1 MGLLADIYLANDDA
15 DALQYD
21 SAPQKFTDRLQYGT
35 ITELQLSILWAM
47 VQGVKW
53 EAKSLRQ
60 FVNVF
65 HTDDGERLITRLP
78 APLLTD
84 LAALTPEQ
92 VSAAAE
98 KWATT
103 AEMRCK
109 PADARSIIEGLAVCG
124 RKAVDTKKNAYLWN
138 CV

>member
-1 MGLLADIYLANDDA
+1 MGLLADIYLASDDA
-15 DALQYD
+15 HALQYD
-21 SAPQKFTDRLQYGT
+21 SAPQASTHRLQVGV
-35 ITELQLSILWAM
+35 ITELQLSMLWAV

-78 APLLTD
+78 AALLTE
-84 LAALTPEQ
+84 LANLSPEQ
-92 VSAAAE
+92 ISAVAQ
-98 KWATT
+98 KWAAT
-103 AEMRCK
+103 AEMSCK
-109 PADARSIIEGLAVCG
+109 PDSARTIIEGLIVSG
-124 RKAVDTKKNAYLWN
+124 RKAAETQQNVYLWN